1 MLKNYHIE
9 MMLPNSIEFPKIKKL
24 KNKLPLVPIN
34 KCVFKKKK
42 NLLYLS
48 LTTKTNQPHKIKL

>member
-24 KNKLPLVPIN
+24 KNKLPLMPIN

-42 NLLYLS
+42 KIYSIYL
-48 LTTKTNQPHKIKL
+48 